1 MQRLSNFFVTVMQRY
16 LPDAWLF
23 AILLTLVVFV
33 MGLGLTPAGPLD
45 MIKYWGGGF
54 FNLLAFSMQMVL
66 VLVTGYVLAST
77 PVVRSLLRGLASG
90 AKSAG
95 SAIAITTL
103 VAGLASWLSWGFG
116 LIVGVLLAREMARQ
130 VRDVDYRLIVA
141 AAYSGFLVWHAG
153 LSGSAPLAIATAGH
167 FLEDAM
173 GIIPVS
179 DTIFAPYN
187 LIIVA
192 VLLAA
197 LPFVNRAMLAT
208 NKEDRFIIDPAL
220 LDQGSDSEAAA
231 GAEGGGGAAA
241 ASALEADS
249 PADWLEKTPV
259 FSMIMG
265 LFGIVYLFLWFG
277 DGGSLT
283 LDIVIFIFLMAGM
296 ILHGTPRNYLRAL
309 TEAIKGAGPIVL
321 QFPFYAGIMG
331 MMVTSGLAGVI
342 AGWFVNIS
350 SAHTLPFWSFISGG
364 IVNFFVPSGGGQWA
378 VQGPIMIEAGKQLGA
393 DLGRVTMGVAWGDAW
408 TNMIQPFWLLPALG
422 IAGLRA
428 RDVMGYCVMALLVS
442 GVLVSLG
449 FLLL

>member
-33 MGLGLTPAGPLD
+33 MGLVLTPAGPLE
-45 MIKYWGGGF
+45 MIQYWGGGF

-77 PVVRSLLRGLASG
+77 PPVRAVLRGLARS
-90 AKSAG
+90 AKSASG
-95 SAIAITTL
+95 AIVITTL
-103 VAGLASWLSWGFG
+103 VAGVASWLSWGFG
-116 LIVGVLLAREMARQ
+116 LIVGALLAREMARE
-130 VRDVDYRLIVA
+130 VKDVDYRLIVA
-141 AAYSGFLVWHAG
+141 SAYSGFLVWHAG
-153 LSGSAPLAIATAGH
+153 LSGSAPLAIATPGH
-167 FLEDAM
+167 FLEGVM

-179 DTIFAPYN
+179 ETIFAPYN
-187 LIIVA
+187 LIIA
-192 VLLAA
+192 AALLVV
-197 LPFVNRAMLAT
+197 LPFVNRAMLAR
-208 NKEDRFIIDPAL
+208 KEDRFIIDPAL
-220 LDQGSDSEAAA
+220 LEQPPAAA
-231 GAEGGGGAAA
+231 GSAPVGAGATQ
-241 ASALEADS
+241 ADS
-249 PADWLEKTPV
+249 PADWMEKTPL
-259 FSMIMG
+259 FSMLMG
-265 LFGIVYLFLWFG
+265 LFGIIYFVLWFR
-277 DGGSLT
+277 GGGTLT
-283 LDIVIFIFLMAGM
+283 LDIVIFIFLVAGM
-296 ILHGTPRNYLRAL
+296 ILHGTPRNYLNAL

-331 MMVTSGLAGVI
+331 MMVTSGLAGII

-350 SAHTLPFWSFISGG
+350 SAATLPFWSFISGG

-378 VQGPIMIEAGKQLGA
+378 VQGPIMIDAARQLGA
-393 DLGRVTMGVAWGDAW
+393 DMGRVTMGVAWGDAW

-449 FLLL
+449 LLIL